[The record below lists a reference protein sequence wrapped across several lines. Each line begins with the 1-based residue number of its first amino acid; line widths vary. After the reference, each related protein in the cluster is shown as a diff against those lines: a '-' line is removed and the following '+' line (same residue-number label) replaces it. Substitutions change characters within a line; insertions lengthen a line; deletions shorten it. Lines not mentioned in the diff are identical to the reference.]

1 MKYIIMTMKNAES
14 GSEVTT
20 AEPGRERGKQA
31 CRKADQR
38 EDNPEKC
45 K

>member
-1 MKYIIMTMKNAES
+1 MKYIIITMKNAES

-20 AEPGRERGKQA
+20 AEPRERRKQA